1 MAMAQRNGAA
11 DTPAQF
17 TAHLVAGDQWL
28 AVVNDAPV
36 KLIACVAAKAGQ
48 FIAAAA
54 GMELADADGNA
65 FTVALD
71 SLPPES
77 SGATP
82 AAAQDAL
89 IQATRSWLERQDTAG
104 RLAETLGIAFLEET
118 AEIVLQ
124 FIDPAEADRRRTA
137 WAARRPDN
145 AAPVDWDD
153 AAPVSIRTLRG

>member
-1 MAMAQRNGAA
+1 MPQRNGAA
-11 DTPAQF
+11 DAPAAQF
-17 TAHLVAGDQWL
+17 TAHIVADGQWL
-28 AVVNDAPV
+28 AVVNDTPV
-36 KLIACVAAKAGQ
+36 KLIACVSEKAGQ
-48 FIAAAA
+48 FIAAAD
-54 GMELADADGNA
+54 GMGLEDAEGNP

-118 AEIVLQ
+118 AEIALH
-124 FIDPAEADRRRTA
+124 FIDPAEAARRRTA

-145 AAPVDWDD
+145 IPPVDWDD